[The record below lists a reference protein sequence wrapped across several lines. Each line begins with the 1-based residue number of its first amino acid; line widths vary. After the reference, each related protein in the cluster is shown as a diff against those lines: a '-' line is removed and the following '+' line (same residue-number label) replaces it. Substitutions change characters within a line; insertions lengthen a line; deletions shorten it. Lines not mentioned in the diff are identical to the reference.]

1 MLQRLHVTLITF
13 PYPSP
18 FPIKIKTLDHFTA
31 NAFDILFCFR
41 HLSRLFDNTAVRA
54 LKRA

>member
-18 FPIKIKTLDHFTA
+18 SPIKIKTLDHFTA
-31 NAFDILFCFR
+31 NAFDRLFCFR